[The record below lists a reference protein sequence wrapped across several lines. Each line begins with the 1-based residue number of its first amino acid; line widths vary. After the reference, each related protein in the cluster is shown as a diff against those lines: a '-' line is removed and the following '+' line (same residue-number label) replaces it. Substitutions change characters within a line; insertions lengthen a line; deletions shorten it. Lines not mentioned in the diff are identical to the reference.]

1 MAFVRKKVTTYLWPV
16 PVFSPT
22 DGGGFSKEM
31 IDLEFLR
38 ISRTELESF
47 TNNATLLRK
56 VIKGWKGYTDEAGE
70 AIPFSATALDEL
82 LDDTAFVPCAAKA
95 YWDSLNGAAQA
106 GN

>member
-1 MAFVRKKVTTYLWPV
+1 MAFVRKKVTTYKWPV
-16 PVFSPT
+16 PVFSPA
-22 DGGGFSKEM
+22 DGGGFNKET

-38 ISRTELESF
+38 ISRTELESIKD
-47 TNNATLLRK
+47 NVALLRK
-56 VIKGWKGYTDEAGE
+56 VIKGWTGYTDEAGE

-82 LDDTAFVPCAAKA
+82 MEDTAFVPSAAKA